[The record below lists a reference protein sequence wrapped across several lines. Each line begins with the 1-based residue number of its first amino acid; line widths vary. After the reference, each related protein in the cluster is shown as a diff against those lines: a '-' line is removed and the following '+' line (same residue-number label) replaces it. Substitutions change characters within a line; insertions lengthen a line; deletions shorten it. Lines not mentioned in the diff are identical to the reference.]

1 MQTVMLFP
9 QGHNSLLFGLHIGHR
24 LLRLLCSHIDAPL
37 HSTQFSFIF
46 PHLHRL
52 EPEQLLHLSLR
63 RGVSL

>member
-1 MQTVMLFP
+1 
-9 QGHNSLLFGLHIGHR
+9 LLFGLHIGHR